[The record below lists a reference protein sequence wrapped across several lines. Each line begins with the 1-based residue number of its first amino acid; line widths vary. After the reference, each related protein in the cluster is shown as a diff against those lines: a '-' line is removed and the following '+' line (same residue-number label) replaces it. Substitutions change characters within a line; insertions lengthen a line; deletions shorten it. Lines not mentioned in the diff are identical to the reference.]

1 MSVRTLEQ
9 ELRYTWLS
17 VSKMYNEEASKY
29 GGSMAVG
36 FALLSLNPKED
47 TPSTS
52 LGPKMGMESTSL
64 SRTLRFM
71 EDENLIQRIP
81 NPEDGRGVLI
91 KLTER
96 GMEFRN
102 YARELVMKFN
112 KTITNEVGE
121 DSVKNFYQ
129 VVDRIN
135 KLIKNKEIF
144 VTTAKKSINKL
155 ELRKYLFSGSL
166 FSVKTNVRGQT
177 QKKFILSNAKK
188 RLILRKNSN
197 KTS

>member
-1 MSVRTLEQ
+1 MHSKFSYIYLMSVRTLEQ

-17 VSKMYNEEASKY
+17 ISKMYNEEASKY

-121 DSVKNFYQ
+121 DSVKNFYK
-129 VVDRIN
+129 VVDLIN

-144 VTTAKKSINKL
+144 K
-155 ELRKYLFSGSL
+155 
-166 FSVKTNVRGQT
+166 
-177 QKKFILSNAKK
+177 
-188 RLILRKNSN
+188 
-197 KTS
+197 